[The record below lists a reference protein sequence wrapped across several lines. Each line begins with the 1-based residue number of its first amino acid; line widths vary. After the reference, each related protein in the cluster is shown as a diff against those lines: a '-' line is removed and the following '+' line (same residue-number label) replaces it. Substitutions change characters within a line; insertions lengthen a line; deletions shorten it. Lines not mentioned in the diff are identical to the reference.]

1 MDDKYFNDIADSLR
15 DWNELRMPDGG
26 YDEKLQEVG
35 LELARAFDTWPVD
48 GLGASYN
55 RVEFLKRAG
64 ITKE

>member
-1 MDDKYFNDIADSLR
+1 MGEKYFNDIADGLR
-15 DWNELRMPDGG
+15 DMRGRG